1 MAHELKK
8 NDHMVSA
15 KNLVPWHGLGTVLP
29 DDTLTAEQALKA
41 AKLNWTVE
49 QREIFD
55 ADMTPIKGYRM
66 NQRSDDKTCLS
77 VVRDTWTPVQND
89 QLLGIAEALAQA
101 GDGLDYQPR
110 IETAGSLSG
119 GKIVWALVR
128 VKEAKCL
135 GSSHLSYLLLSNGH
149 DGTRAVK
156 GTLTDVRV
164 VCNNTL
170 RAAEARASLLSV
182 KHTRNVMERVNEA
195 AKLLGWANDAT
206 DATFA
211 IYKALAATKLKADAA
226 NELFKELIPGADDK
240 DNTKAGEKVDKLMWL
255 FRNGPG
261 VEGKTVFDALNAV
274 TDFVDHHRD
283 FRTKEGNAER
293 RFLYSTFGGEGDRIK
308 AAVFSKAQELAGV

>member
-1 MAHELKK
+1 MAHEILK
-8 NDHMVSA
+8 NDNMVSA
-15 KNLVPWHGLGTVLP
+15 GNQVPWHGLGTILP
-29 DDTLTAEQALKA
+29 DETLTADAALKA
-41 AKLNWTVE
+41 AKLDWTV
-49 QREIFD
+49 QQKEIFD
-55 ADMTPIKGYRM
+55 ADMVPVKGYVL
-66 NQRSDDKTCLS
+66 NQRSDDKTTLS
-77 VVRDTWTPVQND
+77 VSRNTWTPVQND
-89 QLLGIAEALAQA
+89 QLLSIAESLAQA
-101 GDGLDYQPR
+101 GDGLNYQPR

-135 GSSHLSYLLLSNGH
+135 GSNHLSYLLLSNGH

-182 KHTRNVMERVNEA
+182 KHTRNVLERVNEA

-211 IYKALAATKLKADAA
+211 IYKALAATKLKADKAA
-226 NELFKELIPGADDK
+226 ALFTEVIPGADEL
-240 DNTKAGEKVDKLMWL
+240 DNEKAAEKVAKLMHL
-255 FRNGPG
+255 FRHGPG
-261 VEGKTVFDALNAV
+261 VEGRTVFDAVNAV
-274 TDFVDHHRD
+274 TDFVDHHRS
-283 FRTKEGNAER
+283 FKTKTGNAER

-308 AAVFSKAQELAGV
+308 QAIFTKAKELAGI